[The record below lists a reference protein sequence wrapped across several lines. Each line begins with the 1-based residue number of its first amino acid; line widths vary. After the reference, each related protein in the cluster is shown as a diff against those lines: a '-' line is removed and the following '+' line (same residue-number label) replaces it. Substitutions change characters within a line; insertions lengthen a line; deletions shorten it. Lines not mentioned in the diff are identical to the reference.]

1 MTYLVLKLL
10 HVAGVVLFLGN
21 ITVGVF
27 WKWFADR
34 SRNATIMAF
43 TLDAINRADRIFT
56 IPGIVLLLA
65 GGLGAAYVGNIP
77 ILSTGW
83 LLWGLI
89 AFILSGVAFGP
100 LSRVQRQLSRAAH
113 AGNLEEYERLSK
125 GWDLWGAIALILPII
140 AFVLMILK
148 PALPA
153 FHGR

>member
-1 MTYLVLKLL
+1 MYLLLKLI

-27 WKWFADR
+27 WKRISDR
-34 SRNATIMAF
+34 SGNATIMAF
-43 TLDAINRADRIFT
+43 TIDAIIAADRVFT
-56 IPGIVLLLA
+56 IPGIVILLV
-65 GGLGAAYVGNIP
+65 GGLGAAFVGGIP
-77 ILSTGW
+77 ILGTGW

-89 AFILSGVAFGP
+89 AFILSGLAFGP
-100 LSRVQRQLSRAAH
+100 LSRSQRQLSAAAH

-125 GWDLWGAIALILPII
+125 SWDLWGFIALALPIV

-153 FHGR
+153 FHR